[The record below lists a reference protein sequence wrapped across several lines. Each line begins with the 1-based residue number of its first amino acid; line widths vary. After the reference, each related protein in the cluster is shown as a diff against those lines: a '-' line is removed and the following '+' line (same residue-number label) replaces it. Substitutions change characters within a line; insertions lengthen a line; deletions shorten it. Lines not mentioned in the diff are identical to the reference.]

1 MEKICRGTYCIV
13 QTDSVNEMLLK
24 LNIFHKNMQF
34 TYEAE
39 SNNML
44 PFQNVLVIHNNSSI
58 ETTAYR
64 QPTNSNIYLNW
75 NSFSFKSFFS
85 VLMYTRN

>member
-34 TYEAE
+34 TYETE
-39 SNNML
+39 NNNML
-44 PFQNVLVIHNNSSI
+44 PF
-58 ETTAYR
+58 
-64 QPTNSNIYLNW
+64 
-75 NSFSFKSFFS
+75 
-85 VLMYTRN
+85 

>member
-44 PFQNVLVIHNNSSI
+44 PFLNVLVIHKNNSI
-58 ETTAYR
+58 EKPVYM
-64 QPTNSNIYLNW
+64 QPTNSNFYLNW
-75 NSFSFKSFFS
+75 NSFLFKSFF
-85 VLMYTRN
+85 L